1 MSSSSTRTSEQEITN
16 LISAY
21 AFRNDDIDID
31 GLGDLFAEAVFTLDG
46 NTANGKS
53 EVEAFARAI
62 IPVGPDGFAATSH
75 EITNLM
81 IEVDEAAGT
90 ATAKSYW
97 TVYQSV
103 SGTPRLAVLAGRYD
117 DHFARRDGKWRFTSR
132 AAVSRW
138 KAQV

>member
-1 MSSSSTRTSEQEITN
+1 MSSSSLRTSEQEITN

-21 AFRNDDIDID
+21 AFRNDDMDFD
-31 GLGDLFAEAVFTLDG
+31 GLGDLFSEAVFTLDG
-46 NTANGKS
+46 NTAHGKN

-62 IPVGPDGFAATSH
+62 IPMGPDGFAATSH

-81 IEVDEAAGT
+81 IEVDDPAGT
-90 ATAKSYW
+90 ATAQSYW

-117 DHFARRDGKWRFTSR
+117 DHFVRRHGEWRFAKRT
-132 AAVSRW
+132 AVSRW
-138 KAQV
+138 KAQL

>member
-1 MSSSSTRTSEQEITN
+1 MSNSPTRTSEQEITN

-21 AFRNDDIDID
+21 AFRNDDLDIE

-53 EVEAFARAI
+53 EVVAFARAI
-62 IPVGPDGFAATSH
+62 IPSGPDGFAATSH

-81 IEVDEAAGT
+81 IEVDGAAGT

-117 DHFARRDGKWRFTSR
+117 DHFVRRDGQWRFTSR
-132 AAVSRW
+132 AAVTRW
-138 KAQV
+138 KAQI